1 MDAPT
6 APLTAR
12 SGRVKAARRLSRRA
26 DRREAGLFLAE
37 GPQAV
42 REALAAGCV
51 REVFAV
57 ADAADQHPDLVEA
70 AARAGV
76 PWQVV
81 DRPAS
86 AALSD
91 SVHPQGVVAV
101 CRLLDVPFRQLLD
114 GPVRLLAMCA
124 DVRDPGNAGTVIR
137 CADAAGAGGVLLLGT
152 SVDPYNGK
160 VVRASAGSLFHLPVA
175 LADDPAAS
183 VAEVRAA
190 GLQVL
195 AADAGGETDLDE
207 AAEAGLLAAP
217 TAWLFG
223 NEAHGLPDALA
234 AQADHRVRI
243 PIHGRAESLNL
254 ATAAAV
260 CLYASARAQRAR
272 PSPSSPTA
280 TGPVA

>member
-1 MDAPT
+1 MGAPS

-26 DRREAGLFLAE
+26 DRTGTGLFLAE

-42 REALAAGCV
+42 REALTAGCV

-57 ADAADQHPDLVEA
+57 VEAGDRHPDLVEA

-81 DRPAS
+81 DRQAA

-91 SVHPQGVVAV
+91 SVHPQGLVAV
-101 CRLLDVPFRQLLD
+101 SRFLDVPVRQVLD
-114 GPVRLLAMCA
+114 GHARLLAMCA

-175 LADDPAAS
+175 LAEDPAAT
-183 VAEVRAA
+183 VTEVRAA

-234 AQADHRVRI
+234 AQADRRVRI

-272 PSPSSPTA
+272 P
-280 TGPVA
+280 